1 MKIKLR
7 LLTPEDVREF
17 VSICSQ
23 YDYDIDMEDGSIIID
38 AKSYLGVMAAATK
51 RQMSIVCASED
62 ITLMHRLKK
71 FAAV

>member
-23 YDYDIDMEDGSIIID
+23 YDYDIDMKDGSIIID

-71 FAAV
+71 FAAA